1 MYYLMLCA
9 SALLL
14 ALDFALNKLYQQKA
28 GTSIR
33 AGLGFNALLGGIC
46 TLLFFTLGVFS
57 VKVTWY
63 SLLMAA
69 GMATLVMIYNLIG
82 FRIMK
87 MGSMAIYTLFLMTG
101 GMVVPYVWG
110 LAFWDEPFSLL
121 RLLGLLLIIVA
132 VALSNVSKKKIGA
145 LQILMCLAVFVINGF
160 TSVISKAHQIELNFE
175 TVDLITF
182 IMLFNA
188 CKFVLAGIAYL
199 IVRCGKKEHT
209 ETNGE
214 KTKIS
219 GILPIIFGSAIL
231 SGGAFVLQL
240 LSASKLPAT
249 VLFPIQTGGTM
260 ILSSLAGVAFFRE
273 KLSKSIVI
281 GLSICF
287 VGTLLFL

>member
-1 MYYLMLCA
+1 MYYFMLCS

-46 TLLFFTLGVFS
+46 TLIFFAIGGFS
-57 VKVTWY
+57 VKITWY

-69 GMATLVMIYNLIG
+69 GMAILVMLYNLIG

-101 GMVVPYVWG
+101 GMVVPYIWG
-110 LAFWDEPFSLL
+110 LAFWNEPFSLL

-132 VALSNVSKKKIGA
+132 VFLSNVSKEKIGTW
-145 LQILMCLAVFVINGF
+145 QILMCAAVFLINGF

-182 IMLFNA
+182 IMWFNT

-199 IVRCGKKEHT
+199 IACCKKKET
-209 ETNGE
+209 AEKKGE
-214 KTKIS
+214 KAKLS
-219 GILPIIFGSAIL
+219 SILPIILGSAIL

-260 ILSSLAGVAFFRE
+260 ILSSLAGVVFFRE
-273 KLSKSIVI
+273 KLSKSIMI